1 MQFVTCDSRSQP
13 KTLVYRTVQNFNP
26 LIRFLKVM
34 AKSEKKE
41 HKKKKESKE
50 TAVDNADVPMAVTDI
65 DMDGENVCFSQAI
78 FCMQFDL
85 V

>member
-41 HKKKKESKE
+41 HKKKKESKDALE
-50 TAVDNADVPMAVTDI
+50 KADALRK
-65 DMDGENVCFSQAI
+65 GKAA
-78 FCMQFDL
+78 
-85 V
+85 